1 MMAREV
7 SSMRPSLAALFLAGC
22 MCVSLRE
29 VGAETAHASAR
40 KIPKVEIALS
50 GPAAIRPSESLETQ
64 FFKAT
69 LTNRSTEPLVLFVRE
84 GYLLNARWNWTV
96 TDAKGELLGM
106 AFSNRGFCGT
116 VPYSEEA
123 AKEASRIHDKDLVVL
138 APGDSR
144 EFPVPGG
151 PSDDYNFPEA
161 GTYRFAVTLTY
172 VVPNSTFFFDENGKK
187 QAALGY
193 EQWDLSQLSVNGL
206 KQLRNSLP
214 VYATSGAWD
223 LALPNARIHRGEVAI
238 IPPNLPLL
246 SQ

>member
-1 MMAREV
+1 MMRREV
-7 SSMRPSLAALFLAGC
+7 CSMRPSLAALFLAGC

-29 VGAETAHASAR
+29 AGAEAEHAHAR
-40 KIPKVEIALS
+40 KIPKVEIKLN

-69 LTNRSTEPLVLFVRE
+69 LTNRSAEPLVLFVRE
-84 GYLLNARWNWTV
+84 GFLLNARWNWTV

-106 AFSNRGFCGT
+106 AFVNRGFCGT

-123 AKEASRIHDKDLVVL
+123 AKEASRVHDKDLVVL
-138 APGDSR
+138 EPGESR

-161 GTYRFAVTLTY
+161 GTYKFAVTLTY

-187 QAALGY
+187 QAAPGF

-206 KQLRNSLP
+206 EKLRSSLP
-214 VYATSGAWD
+214 VHATSAAWD

-238 IPPNLPLL
+238 IPNLPVL